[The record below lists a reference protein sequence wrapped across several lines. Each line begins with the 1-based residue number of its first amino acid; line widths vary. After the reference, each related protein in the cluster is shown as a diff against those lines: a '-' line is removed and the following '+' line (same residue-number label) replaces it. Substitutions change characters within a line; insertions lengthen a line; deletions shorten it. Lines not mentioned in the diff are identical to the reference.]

1 LSVSIVAWSFG
12 AARKKLGNT
21 RVLVASWML
30 MGISNLFTAAV
41 LVALALAAVP
51 ASAQRRGRGG
61 HVSGTGVRAS
71 GTGVRASGTRVVRG
85 GSAPRSMTPYYAFR
99 RRVSVGPGLW
109 VGYPIAYPGW
119 AFPAPYAGGYPY
131 PEFPQGSGP
140 VDQDPSA
147 GPAGG
152 QLELALEPSAAQ
164 VYIDGYYVG
173 TVSDFNRPGGLSVE
187 AGPHH
192 VEIRAP
198 GYQASSFEV
207 RLLPDQP
214 VTYREDLQPLNG
226 GEPARSASARSAAA
240 PTTTF
245 YVISGCYLGNV
256 PPTDVALPPGCDRSQ
271 VKTFDPHR

>member
-1 LSVSIVAWSFG
+1 LSVSIVAWSSG

-21 RVLVASWML
+21 RVVVASWVL
-30 MGISNLFTAAV
+30 MGISNLVAPAI
-41 LVALALAAVP
+41 LVALALGAAP
-51 ASAQRRGRGG
+51 ASAQRRGAGG
-61 HVSGTGVRAS
+61 HVSGTGGHAS
-71 GTGVRASGTRVVRG
+71 GTSIAHG
-85 GSAPRSMTPYYAFR
+85 GPAPRRMTPYYAFR

-119 AFPAPYAGGYPY
+119 AYPAPYPGGYPY
-131 PEFPQGSGP
+131 PELPQGPAP
-140 VDQDPSA
+140 VDQDSSA

-152 QLELALEPSAAQ
+152 QLELTLEPGAAQ

-173 TVSDFNRPGGLSVE
+173 TVSDFNRPGGLAVE

-214 VTYREDLQPLNG
+214 VTYREDLQPFSG
-226 GEPARSASARSAAA
+226 GEPARSASARSAVA